1 MKNRWQ
7 SLLIILLL
15 ASLLTLLVRGAMRE
29 NIVAPM
35 LYLVWIGQLIFES
48 IPQMAIWVVFLI
60 VALVMAI
67 RSLFVKKP
75 SASEVDYAP
84 KDRAT
89 RIGDWANLLQRTS
102 KDVYYRWQLA
112 HSLQRLT
119 LETLAH
125 NERTT
130 IKEMRQ
136 RVTDGEMD
144 IPPEIQAYLQAGMVS
159 IGHFS
164 EPKSRFRLRKQ
175 QPTPLDLNPELV
187 IQFLEDQIDHH
198 PD

>member
-1 MKNRWQ
+1 
-7 SLLIILLL
+7 
-15 ASLLTLLVRGAMRE
+15 
-29 NIVAPM
+29 
-35 LYLVWIGQLIFES
+35 
-48 IPQMAIWVVFLI
+48 MAIK
-60 VALVMAI
+60 
-67 RSLFVKKP
+67 SLFKFRS
-75 SASEVDYAP
+75 SAPGIDYTP

-89 RIGDWANLLQRTS
+89 RVGDWANLLRRIN

-119 LETLAH
+119 VETLAH

-130 IKEMRQ
+130 IKEIRQ
-136 RVTDGEMD
+136 RLSDGKLD
-144 IPPEIQAYLQAGMVS
+144 ILPEIQAYLLAGIVS

-164 EPKSRFRLRKQ
+164 EPKSRFRLRKKQ
-175 QPTPLDLNPELV
+175 STPLDLNPELV